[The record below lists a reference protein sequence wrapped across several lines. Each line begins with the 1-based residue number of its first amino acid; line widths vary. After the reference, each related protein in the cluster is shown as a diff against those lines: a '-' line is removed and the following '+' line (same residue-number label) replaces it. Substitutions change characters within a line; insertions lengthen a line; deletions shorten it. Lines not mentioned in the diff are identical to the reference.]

1 MTKTTA
7 IKLFGENCIVNKPPS
22 TGGEDFSEFSNIIP
36 GVMVNL
42 GVKNTN
48 TNYPHHHELFDVDED
63 ALETGVALYSQFALD
78 FLNI

>member
-1 MTKTTA
+1 
-7 IKLFGENCIVNKPPS
+7 
-22 TGGEDFSEFSNIIP
+22 
-36 GVMVNL
+36 MVNL